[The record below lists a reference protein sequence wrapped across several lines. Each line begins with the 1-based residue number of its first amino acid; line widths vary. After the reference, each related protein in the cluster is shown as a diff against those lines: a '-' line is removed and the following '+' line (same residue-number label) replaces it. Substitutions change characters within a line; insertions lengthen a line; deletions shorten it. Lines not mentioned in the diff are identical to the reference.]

1 MKEKYLRIS
10 ISQLLFPQSPSWDL
24 TAKQEIFFKTKI
36 IHADRVWDGWMG
48 SLTRWTWIWGSFRNV
63 DVQGSLTSCS
73 PWGWRESNTTEL
85 LNWTELNWMHC
96 FFNFLYFLKFIYF
109 NWRLIQEELPHV
121 RAQRRQPRVPGCDH
135 TGAVERSYPTSEVRG
150 GGREELPAARGQGR
164 WPAGA
169 TPRPRSG
176 GCAGKGGPE
185 ELLHV
190 QVRSGSD
197 EEIPLVQGKEQQ
209 LRFTGAAVKRYPPF
223 KVTETQRR
231 W

>member
-1 MKEKYLRIS
+1 
-10 ISQLLFPQSPSWDL
+10 
-24 TAKQEIFFKTKI
+24 
-36 IHADRVWDGWMG
+36 
-48 SLTRWTWIWGSFRNV
+48 
-63 DVQGSLTSCS
+63 
-73 PWGWRESNTTEL
+73 
-85 LNWTELNWMHC
+85 MHC
-96 FFNFLYFLKFIYF
+96 FFYFLYFLKFIYF

-121 RAQRRQPRVPGCDH
+121 RAQRRQLRVPGCNH

-150 GGREELPAARGQGR
+150 GGREELPAARDQGR

-197 EEIPLVQGKEQQ
+197 EEIPLVQSKEQW
-209 LRFTGAAVKRYPPF
+209 LCFAGAALKRHPTS
-223 KVTETQRR
+223 KVRETQVRR
-231 W
+231 